1 MALDRETTEQV
12 AHLARLRIEPE
23 QAADV
28 AEDLSRVLD
37 LIDQIEQVDTS
48 EVTPLAHPL
57 DIAQPLRTDEV
68 TNQPDRE
75 RLQGSAPDVVEG
87 YYRVPRS
94 VE

>member
-1 MALDRETTEQV
+1 MALDRDTAEQV
-12 AHLARLRIEPE
+12 AHLARLRLDPE

-37 LIDQIEQVDTS
+37 LIDQIEQVDTAD
-48 EVTPLAHPL
+48 VTPLAHPL
-57 DIAQPLRTDEV
+57 DLSQPLRGDEV
-68 TNQPDRE
+68 TSDWDRGE
-75 RLQGSAPDVVEG
+75 LQKSAPDVVEG

>member
-1 MALDRETTEQV
+1 MALDRETAEQV
-12 AHLARLRIEPE
+12 AHLARLRLEPG

-28 AEDLSRVLD
+28 ADDLSRVLD
-37 LIDQIEQVDTS
+37 LINQIEQVDTAG
-48 EVTPLAHPL
+48 VTPLAHPL
-57 DIAQPLRTDEV
+57 DLSQPLRADEV

-75 RLQGSAPDVVEG
+75 RLQRSAPDVMEG

>member
-1 MALDRETTEQV
+1 MALDRDTAEQV
-12 AHLARLRIEPE
+12 AHLARLRLDPE

-37 LIDQIEQVDTS
+37 LIDQIEQVDTA

-57 DIAQPLRTDEV
+57 DIAQPLREDEV
-68 TNQPDRE
+68 TTRPDRE
-75 RLQGSAPDVVEG
+75 RLQESAPDVVEG

>member
-12 AHLARLRIEPE
+12 AHLARLRLEAE

-28 AEDLSRVLD
+28 TDDLSRILD
-37 LIDQIEQVDTS
+37 MIDQIDQVDTAD
-48 EVTPLAHPL
+48 VAPLAHPL
-57 DIAQPLRTDEV
+57 DLSQPLRADEV
-68 TNQPDRE
+68 TNAPDRE

-87 YYRVPRS
+87 YFRVPRA